1 MTEQDSALEEHT
13 VLSGPLEDE
22 TALSGR
28 PKDHTVLSQRM
39 DERTAIPASPSAP
52 PVTTTAGEAVTL
64 FHDADTDQT
73 VAQIYEPRSFVDDP
87 AQYSS
92 AQPMRDGSYASAP
105 ALREGD
111 LRRRSVANRARRYQ
125 NTTGLLIA
133 GFTALMAALTAGAVI
148 GLVTLATGS

>member
-87 AQYSS
+87 A
-92 AQPMRDGSYASAP
+92 PMRDGSYASAP